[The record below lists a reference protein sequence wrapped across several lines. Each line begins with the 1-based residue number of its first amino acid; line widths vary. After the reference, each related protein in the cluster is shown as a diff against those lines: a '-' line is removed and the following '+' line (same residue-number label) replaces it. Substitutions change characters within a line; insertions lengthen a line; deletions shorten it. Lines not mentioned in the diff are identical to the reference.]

1 MRAAPGM
8 GDGRMLSINSNIALL
23 AILLSLIGIWQT
35 LLSAG
40 PDRTRTPYFILTYV
54 VLILFA
60 GSNFA
65 GQLLRGHPGAGFRAA
80 LCAANFC
87 EFFSADLLAY
97 GISRY
102 LLSRVD
108 PDRRRRGVRLALT
121 VCMVV
126 YLGLLLVSQFTGLLY
141 IIDGDNIYR
150 RSPGFFLACLVI
162 LAMMAIDLW
171 LLCRER
177 ERLTGKERAAFWIY
191 FTVPLAA
198 VTVQVFVYGYNLIVL
213 ATIVAGLVM
222 CTFILSSQTE
232 AYYRQQ
238 QENMELKVDI
248 MLSQIQPHFLYN
260 TLGAIQALCQ
270 GNPAAEEATVKFAR
284 YLRGNMDAL
293 TAEGTIPFARELA
306 HTRLYLEL
314 EQLRFEDAL
323 QVRWDLPCTDFQLP
337 TLTLQPLVENAV
349 RHGVRGSKAGAGLVT
364 IATREFPDRYEIS
377 VTDDGPGF
385 EPGAL
390 QEDGRSHVGIRNV
403 RDRLSRV
410 VGGELRI
417 DSVAGQGTTATIILP
432 RG

>member
-1 MRAAPGM
+1 
-8 GDGRMLSINSNIALL
+8 MLSINLNIAIV
-23 AILLSLIGIWQT
+23 AILLSLIGIWQV
-35 LLSAG
+35 LLSARL
-40 PDRTRTPYFILTYV
+40 DRARTPYFILTYV
-54 VLILFA
+54 ILILFA

-65 GQLLRGHPGAGFRAA
+65 GQVLRGHPGPGFRAA
-80 LCAANFC
+80 LYLTNFV
-87 EFFSADLLAY
+87 EFCCPDLLVY

-102 LLSRVD
+102 LLSLVD
-108 PDRRRRGVRLALT
+108 PDRRRRTLR
-121 VCMVV
+121 
-126 YLGLLLVSQFTGLLY
+126 LGLTALMALHLGLVIVSQFTGLLY

-150 RSPGFFLACLVI
+150 RSSGSFLAYPAI
-162 LAMMAIDLW
+162 LAMMVLDLC

-177 ERLTGKERAAFWIY
+177 ERLTRKESAAFWVY

-198 VTVQVFVYGYNLIVL
+198 MTVQVFVYGYNLIVL
-213 ATIVAGLVM
+213 ATVVAGLVM
-222 CTFILSSQTE
+222 YTFILSSQTE

-238 QENMELKVDI
+238 EENMKLKVDI

-260 TLGAIQALCQ
+260 TLGAIQALCH

-323 QVRWDLPCTDFQLP
+323 QVRFDLACTDFQLP

-349 RHGVRGSKAGAGLVT
+349 RHGVRGSKSGTGVVT
-364 IATREFPDRYEIS
+364 IATRAFPDRYEIS

-385 EPGAL
+385 VPGAR
-390 QEDGRSHVGIRNV
+390 QDDGRSHTGIRNV

-417 DSVAGQGTTATIILP
+417 DSAAGQGTTATIILP

>member
-1 MRAAPGM
+1 
-8 GDGRMLSINSNIALL
+8 MLSINLNIAIV
-23 AILLSLIGIWQT
+23 AILLSLIGIWQV
-35 LLSAG
+35 LLSARL
-40 PDRTRTPYFILTYV
+40 DRARTPYFILTYV
-54 VLILFA
+54 ILILFA

-65 GQLLRGHPGAGFRAA
+65 GQLLRGHPGPGFRAA
-80 LCAANFC
+80 LYLTNFI
-87 EFFSADLLAY
+87 EFCCPDLLVY

-102 LLSRVD
+102 LLSLVD
-108 PDRRRRGVRLALT
+108 PDRRRRTLR
-121 VCMVV
+121 
-126 YLGLLLVSQFTGLLY
+126 LGLTALMALHLGLVIVSQFTGLLY

-150 RSPGFFLACLVI
+150 RSSGFFLTYPAI
-162 LAMMAIDLW
+162 LAMMLLDLW

-177 ERLTGKERAAFWIY
+177 ERLTGRERAAFWIY

-213 ATIVAGLVM
+213 ATNVAGLVM
-222 CTFILSSQTE
+222 CSFILSSQTE

-238 QENMELKVDI
+238 EENMKLKVDI

-349 RHGVRGSKAGAGLVT
+349 RHGVRGSKSGKGVVT
-364 IATREFPDRYEIS
+364 IATRAFPDRYEIS

-385 EPGAL
+385 VPGAR
-390 QEDGRSHVGIRNV
+390 QDDGRSHTGIRNV

-410 VGGELRI
+410 AGGELRI
-417 DSVAGQGTTATIILP
+417 DSAAGQGTTATIILP